1 MEDYKEENLNRY
13 QVGIDLGKDEGT
25 ERIITWY
32 KEPSISEESFMQIMR
47 DYTNNLCTTRPKS
60 VNKIMLHHLKQAAEM
75 GNEEARLTLKT
86 INK

>member
-1 MEDYKEENLNRY
+1 MDYETNTAPPLYTYYNMS
-13 QVGIDLGKDEGT
+13 EGD
-25 ERIITWY
+25 
-32 KEPSISEESFMQIMR
+32 FMQVMR